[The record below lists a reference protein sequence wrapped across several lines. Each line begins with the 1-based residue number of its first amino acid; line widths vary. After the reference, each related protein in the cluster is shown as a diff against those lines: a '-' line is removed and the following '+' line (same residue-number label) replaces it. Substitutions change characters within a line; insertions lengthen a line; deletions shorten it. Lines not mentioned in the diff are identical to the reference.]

1 MRAAAKHDDGGRS
14 DADLEGV
21 EDEDD
26 EVGDEILDRVAEG
39 ESCLIAA
46 PVSGQALSAVHSGTM
61 GRYV

>member
-1 MRAAAKHDDGGRS
+1 MHAAAKQDDGGRS

-21 EDEDD
+21 DEDD
-26 EVGDEILDRVAEG
+26 EVRDEILDRVAEG